1 MKQQFKNATASCLI
15 VLCSN
20 LATYATQTNASG
32 LPSLGDYSSSIVS
45 LDTEYKLGQRI
56 IRQIRNA
63 NDSIDDPITESYVH
77 DLIWDLVTTSQL
89 SDKRISPVVIGNL
102 SVNAFAAPG
111 GVLGI
116 HSGIIL
122 AAQSEAE
129 LASVISHELAHLS
142 QRHFAAQLEQQR
154 LSTPFS
160 MASLLAGILVSV
172 ANPQAGI
179 AVLTGGQASQIS
191 SALAFSRRN
200 EQEADRIGMLN
211 LVNSGYD
218 AFAMPKMFSRLYDLQ
233 KLQGSVPPEFLL
245 THPTSSSR
253 IADSRNRAE
262 QTGRAKSRRAS
273 LDFDIIQARLDAK
286 FAQKRKLSI
295 NHFRSKSQNSNNA
308 KNTFT
313 LALVAANSQ
322 QYGEAKKLF
331 SSLPKSWRNHLLV
344 QLSVAEVDINS
355 RHLKEALISL
365 KRLNQNYP
373 KHIAIQ
379 LLYAQAFLA
388 AGQANDAIKQLKD
401 VTQYAADSIE
411 AWYLI
416 SEAYGLA
423 GNQAQTHVSR
433 IEYFLLKGQVS
444 AAERQLSFA
453 RREQRLSQEE
463 TYMLDDLEAHIAQVK
478 SYMNVKF

>member
-1 MKQQFKNATASCLI
+1 
-15 VLCSN
+15 
-20 LATYATQTNASG
+20 
-32 LPSLGDYSSSIVS
+32 
-45 LDTEYKLGQRI
+45 
-56 IRQIRNA
+56 
-63 NDSIDDPITESYVH
+63 
-77 DLIWDLVTTSQL
+77 
-89 SDKRISPVVIGNL
+89 
-102 SVNAFAAPG
+102 
-111 GVLGI
+111 
-116 HSGIIL
+116 
-122 AAQSEAE
+122 
-129 LASVISHELAHLS
+129 
-142 QRHFAAQLEQQR
+142 
-154 LSTPFS
+154 
-160 MASLLAGILVSV
+160 
-172 ANPQAGI
+172 
-179 AVLTGGQASQIS
+179 
-191 SALAFSRRN
+191 
-200 EQEADRIGMLN
+200 MLN

-262 QTGRAKSRRAS
+262 QTGSSKGRRAS

-295 NHFRSKSQNSNNA
+295 NHFRSKS
-308 KNTFT
+308 
-313 LALVAANSQ
+313 
-322 QYGEAKKLF
+322 
-331 SSLPKSWRNHLLV
+331 LPKAWRNHLLV
-344 QLSVAEVDINS
+344 QLSAAEVDIDS
-355 RHLKEALISL
+355 RHLKEALIRL

-373 KHIAIQ
+373 KHIAVQ

-388 AGQANDAIKQLKD
+388 AGQANDAIKQLKE

-423 GNQAQTHVSR
+423 GNQTQTHVSR

-453 RREQRLSQEE
+453 RREQRLSQEQ
-463 TYMLDDLEAHIAQVK
+463 TYMLDDLEAHIAEVK

>member
-1 MKQQFKNATASCLI
+1 MKRQFKNATTSCLI
-15 VLCSN
+15 VLCAN
-20 LATYATQTNASG
+20 LTTYSTHTTAAG

-63 NDSIDDPITESYVH
+63 NDSIEDPITESYVT
-77 DLIWDLVTTSQL
+77 DLILDLVTTSQL
-89 SDKRISPVVIGNL
+89 KDKRLSPVVIGNL

-154 LSTPFS
+154 VSTPFS
-160 MASLLAGILVSV
+160 VASLLAGILVSV

-179 AVLTGGQASQIS
+179 AVLTGSQASQIS

-200 EQEADRIGMLN
+200 EQEADRIGMQN
-211 LVNSGYD
+211 LVKSGFD
-218 AFAMPKMFSRLYDLQ
+218 PFAMPKMFGRLYDLQ

-253 IADSRNRAE
+253 IADTKNRAE
-262 QTGRAKSRRAS
+262 QINKPKSRRKS
-273 LDFDIIQARLDAK
+273 LDFDIIQARLEAK

-295 NHFRSKSQNSNNA
+295 NYFRSKSNTSKSA

-313 LALVAANSQ
+313 LALVAANAQ
-322 QYGEAKKLF
+322 HYDEAKKLF
-331 SSLPKSWRNHLLV
+331 TTLPKAWRNHLLV
-344 QLSVAEVDINS
+344 QLSIAEINTKS
-355 RHLKEALISL
+355 RHLKDALISL
-365 KRLNQNYP
+365 KKLNQIYP
-373 KHIAIQ
+373 KHIAVQ

-388 AGQANDAIKQLKD
+388 AGQANDAIEQLKE
-401 VTQYAADSIE
+401 VTEYSPDSID

-416 SEAYGLA
+416 SEAYGLS
-423 GNQAQTHVSR
+423 GNRTQTHVSR
-433 IEYFLLKGQVS
+433 IEYFLLRGQVS

-453 RREQRLSQEE
+453 RREQRLTQQE
-463 TYMLDDLEAHIAQVK
+463 TYMLDDLETHIAQVK